1 MSKIIEAILL
11 VVIPIAW
18 GLSINYVFELLR
30 RSRGGPGKGG
40 EADAS

>member
-1 MSKIIEAILL
+1 MLRILEAILL

-18 GLSINYVFELLR
+18 GLSINYVFDLLR
-30 RSRGGPGKGG
+30 RGRKGPGQGP